1 MSDQTPEQEEKGVIA
16 YIFSNDQSSVPR
28 LLPLL
33 RMFYNGVY
41 ENSVGIMEVMDK
53 TTGKPALV
61 LVGITH
67 EDDGTTTTVP
77 IAQVLNEAAVDSFE
91 LPDGEGGWIDPID
104 QWAEVDA
111 TKH

>member
-1 MSDQTPEQEEKGVIA
+1 MSDQTPEQNEVGVIA
-16 YIFSNDQSSVPR
+16 YIFSNDHDAVGR

-53 TTGKPALV
+53 RTGKPALV

-77 IAQVLNEAAVDSFE
+77 IAQVLNEAAVDFFE
-91 LPDGEGGWIDPID
+91 LPDGEGGWMDPTD
-104 QWAEVDA
+104 QWTEVNG
-111 TKH
+111 TKY